1 MGTIFQQILD
11 SESIFKAK
19 GNEIANKKEK
29 ILEFKKQ
36 IEKQITHTESVILS
50 NVDLRA
56 KIENQAAHKELLLH
70 KEKILKAQH
79 KEMKEKVDA
88 IKIESNN
95 TLLCYKKSRDDL
107 IKLFSFHSNDIIAAN
122 SSLKQVD
129 SRNYDVF
136 CRNRLELETLEQNTN
151 DLRNQLSV
159 KKDELKKMDSSVIL
173 MKSKVSSANCAV
185 NDLKKELEMIGLSSI
200 QTNHIRNIKLS
211 ITNYENEIASMVSE
225 ITNKRQYIKNFTN
238 PTLHIHNAVPRQ
250 SAHFYKPQLS
260 RTNTQSKYGLS
271 NLNHPYQ
278 HQQPNLIP
286 APSSSKTTLERMVVT
301 GPPVPSSTPEEEE
314 DLFDDH
320 VISEEV
326 LRACDEAQQS
336 RIV

>member
-19 GNEIANKKEK
+19 GNEIAKKKEK
-29 ILEFKKQ
+29 ILEFKRQ
-36 IEKQITHTESVILS
+36 IEKQITHTENVILS

-56 KIENQAAHKELLLH
+56 KIENQAAHKELLLQ
-70 KEKILKAQH
+70 KEKILKAQQR
-79 KEMKEKVDA
+79 EMKEKVDA
-88 IKIESNN
+88 IKVESNN
-95 TLLCYKKSRDDL
+95 TLLCYKKSREDL
-107 IKLFSFHSNDIIAAN
+107 IKLLSFHSNDIIAAN

-129 SRNYDVF
+129 TKNYDVF
-136 CRNRLELETLEQNTN
+136 CRNRSELETLEQNID

-159 KKDELKKMDSSVIL
+159 KNGALKELDSSIIL
-173 MKSKVSSANCAV
+173 MKSKVSSTNCVV
-185 NDLKKELEMIGLSSI
+185 NDLRKELEMIGLSSI
-200 QTNHIRNIKLS
+200 QTNHLRNIKLS

-260 RTNTQSKYGLS
+260 RSNAQSKFGQ
-271 NLNHPYQ
+271 NTINHPYQ

-286 APSSSKTTLERMVVT
+286 PPSSSKTTHERIVVT

-314 DLFDDH
+314 DLFDDD
-320 VISEEV
+320 VISDEV

-336 RIV
+336 RIG